1 MSIEI
6 EIDDKKANLN
16 SFFFPAG
23 EPNIKINATGDKAKI
38 ILKQFQ
44 RDDLFT
50 ILLAND
56 VLQNALSI
64 KNVSLIIPYLP
75 FSRQDRRC
83 VPNECFG
90 LQVFANQINSQDFEE
105 VVTFDVHSDKAS
117 GLITNLRN
125 IEPSNIV
132 QKIISEQNIDLIIF
146 PDDGALKRYKD
157 LYKTKSITAKKIR
170 DPQTGH
176 ILSYEID
183 SNQVQ
188 DKRCLVI
195 DDICDGGMTFIKL
208 GESIKERCRSAM
220 LYVSHGIFS
229 KGLTVL
235 KPYYDHI
242 FTTDSI
248 CKEENNEY
256 LTIYRCI

>member
-6 EIDDKKANLN
+6 EIDDKKASIN

-23 EPNIKINATGDKAKI
+23 EPNIKVNATGDKANI

-56 VLQNALSI
+56 VLQNALNI
-64 KNVSLIIPYLP
+64 KDVSLKIPYLP

-90 LQVFANQINSQDFEE
+90 LQVFANQLNSQGFKE
-105 VVTFDVHSDKAS
+105 VITFDVHSDKAKE
-117 GLITNLRN
+117 LVKNLKN
-125 IEPSNIV
+125 IEPSDMV

-146 PDDGALKRYKD
+146 PDDGALRRYKD
-157 LYKTKSITAKKIR
+157 LYKTKSIAAKKIR

-208 GESIKERCRSAM
+208 GEAIKGRCETAM

-235 KPYYDHI
+235 QPYYSHI

-256 LTIYRCI
+256 LTVYRCL